1 MLGST
6 AQDVLQLLFLVGQA
20 ERGRE
25 DQQEAD
31 GKKSQRPIHFCE
43 STRLRQH
50 VLTDEN
56 VLKVDAGHERKS
68 QEAEN
73 GKLFTEE
80 TASDEVSKL
89 GHSFQTE
96 KVLL

>member
-31 GKKSQRPIHFCE
+31 GKKSQRPIHVCE

-89 GHSFQTE
+89 GHSSQTE

>member
-31 GKKSQRPIHFCE
+31 GKKSQRPIHVCE

-68 QEAEN
+68 QEVEN

-80 TASDEVSKL
+80 TASDEIPKL
-89 GHSFQTE
+89 GHSSQTE